1 MNSDVVCLRNEGK
14 HNPPKYHKYAKM
26 EYANMTD
33 EKQFQESS
41 GEEKGGIDRRQLLKV
56 GAIGAAGIAAA
67 GLGMNTASAEMIVP
81 GEVLQTNATKGGKR
95 VVIINDAALQIG
107 PPIARNFAKMGYN
120 LVIAQP
126 AKGLVKECEGHGA
139 KVIVVPGIE
148 QHGPNDETRPDST
161 QKLVDAAM
169 KEFGGFDSA
178 FIRTAEHMPGDIFKI
193 NAKDMQKLYEGNFL
207 AVVYALQSLLPP
219 LMDKGAGQ
227 IVILTSASST
237 QALSDFIGYSAM
249 RAGANTLIQGA
260 AMTAAPK
267 GVCVNAFGT
276 NYLNYPDAVNSM
288 GGSDKM
294 AAVASNIPLGRFG
307 EPEEMAHLAMA
318 LLDGYNMFTT
328 GQSIMVAG
336 GYNVKL
342 DSIAGLVSG

>member
-1 MNSDVVCLRNEGK
+1 MSSDKLEK
-14 HNPPKYHKYAKM
+14 DPK
-26 EYANMTD
+26 D
-33 EKQFQESS
+33 
-41 GEEKGGIDRRQLLKV
+41 IDRRHFMV
-56 GAIGAAGIAAA
+56 AGAAGAAGLAAA
-67 GLGMNTASAEMIVP
+67 GMGVNTAAAKTIIP
-81 GEVLQTNATKGGKR
+81 GEVLKTNATKGGKR
-95 VVIINDAALQIG
+95 VIIINDALLQIG
-107 PPIARNFAKMGYN
+107 PPLARNFAKQGYN

-148 QHGPNDETRPDST
+148 QQGPNDETRPDST

-193 NAKDMQKLYEGNFL
+193 NTKDMQKLYEGNFL
-207 AVVYALQSLLPP
+207 AAVYALQSLLPP
-219 LMDKGAGQ
+219 LMEKGAGQ

-237 QALSDFIGYSAM
+237 EAISDFIGYSAM

-276 NYLNYPDAVNSM
+276 NFLNYPDAVESM
-288 GGSDKM
+288 GGPEKM
-294 AAVASNIPLGRFG
+294 AAVASNITLGRFG

-328 GQSIMVAG
+328 GQSLMVAG

-342 DSIAGLVSG
+342 DSITSLQNG

>member
-1 MNSDVVCLRNEGK
+1 MSSDSK
-14 HNPPKYHKYAKM
+14 
-26 EYANMTD
+26 
-33 EKQFQESS
+33 KQEVNGLS
-41 GEEKGGIDRRQLLKV
+41 RRDVLK
-56 GAIGAAGIAAA
+56 AGAAGATTMAAA
-67 GLGMNTASAEMIVP
+67 GLGMNTASAKTIVP
-81 GEVLQTNATKGGKR
+81 GEKLKSNATKGGKR
-95 VVIINDAALQIG
+95 VIIINDALLQIG
-107 PPIARNFAKMGYN
+107 PPLARNFAKQGYN

-126 AKGLVKECEGHGA
+126 EEGLVKECEGHGA

-148 QHGPNDETRPDST
+148 QHGPNDESRPDST

-178 FIRTAEHMPGDIFKI
+178 YIRTAQHMPGDIFKI

-207 AVVYALQSLLPP
+207 AVVYSLQSLLPP
-219 LMDKGAGQ
+219 LMEKGAGQ
-227 IVILTSASST
+227 IVILTSASSE
-237 QALSDFIGYSAM
+237 QALSDFAGYSAM
-249 RAGANTLIQGA
+249 RAGANTLIQCA

-276 NYLNYPDAVNSM
+276 NFLNYPDAVESY
-288 GGSDKM
+288 GGPDKM

-307 EPEEMAHLAMA
+307 EPEEMAHLAMP

-342 DSIAGLVSG
+342 DSIASLVSG

>member
-1 MNSDVVCLRNEGK
+1 MS
-14 HNPPKYHKYAKM
+14 
-26 EYANMTD
+26 TD
-33 EKQFQESS
+33 NTNLDS
-41 GEEKGGIDRRQLLKV
+41 KGIERRDLLKA
-56 GAIGAAGIAAA
+56 GAIGAAGLAAA
-67 GLGMNTASAEMIVP
+67 GLGVNTASAKTIVP
-81 GEVLQTNATKGGKR
+81 GKTLKSNATKGGKR
-95 VVIINDAALQIG
+95 VAIINDALLQVG
-107 PPIARNFAKMGYN
+107 PPLARSFAKMGYN

-148 QHGPNDETRPDST
+148 QHGPNDERRPDST

-178 FIRTAEHMPGDIFKI
+178 YIRTAQHMPGDIFKI
-193 NAKDMQKLYEGNFL
+193 NAKDMQELYEGNFL

-219 LMDKGAGQ
+219 LMEKGAGQ
-227 IVILTSASST
+227 IVILTSASSE
-237 QALSDFIGYSAM
+237 QGLSDFAGYSAM
-249 RAGANTLIQGA
+249 RAGANTLIQCA

-276 NYLNYPDAVNSM
+276 NFLNYPDAVNSY
-288 GGSDKM
+288 GGPDKM
-294 AAVASNIPLGRFG
+294 ATVASQIPLGRFG

>member
-1 MNSDVVCLRNEGK
+1 MSTDNTNLDSKGIERRN
-14 HNPPKYHKYAKM
+14 
-26 EYANMTD
+26 
-33 EKQFQESS
+33 
-41 GEEKGGIDRRQLLKV
+41 LLKA
-56 GAIGAAGIAAA
+56 GAVGAAGIAALGA
-67 GLGMNTASAEMIVP
+67 GLGANTAFAKTIVP
-81 GEVLQTNATKGGKR
+81 GEILKTNATKGGKR
-95 VVIINDAALQIG
+95 VAIINDALLQIG
-107 PPIARNFAKMGYN
+107 PPLARSFAKKGYN

-178 FIRTAEHMPGDIFKI
+178 YIRTAEHMPGDIFKI

-219 LMDKGAGQ
+219 LMGKGSGQ

-237 QALSDFIGYSAM
+237 GALTDFIGYSAM

-276 NYLNYPDAVNSM
+276 NFLNYPDAVNSM
-288 GGSDKM
+288 GGPEKM
-294 AAVASNIPLGRFG
+294 ATVASNIPLGRFG
-307 EPEEMAHLAMA
+307 EPEEMAHLATA

-328 GQSIMVAG
+328 GQSFMVAG
-336 GYNVKL
+336 GYNMKL
-342 DSIAGLVSG
+342 DSIASLQGG

>member
-1 MNSDVVCLRNEGK
+1 MSTDNTNLDSKGIERRN
-14 HNPPKYHKYAKM
+14 
-26 EYANMTD
+26 
-33 EKQFQESS
+33 
-41 GEEKGGIDRRQLLKV
+41 LLKA
-56 GAIGAAGIAAA
+56 GAVGAAGIAALGA
-67 GLGMNTASAEMIVP
+67 GLGANTAFAKTIVP
-81 GEVLQTNATKGGKR
+81 GEILKTNATKGGKR
-95 VVIINDAALQIG
+95 VAIINDALLQIG
-107 PPIARNFAKMGYN
+107 PPLARSFAKKGYN

-193 NAKDMQKLYEGNFL
+193 NTKDMQKLYEGNFL
-207 AVVYALQSLLPP
+207 AAVYALQSLMPP
-219 LMDKGAGQ
+219 LMEKGAGQ

-237 QALSDFIGYSAM
+237 QAMSDFIGYSAM

-267 GVCVNAFGT
+267 GVCINAFGT
-276 NYLNYPDAVNSM
+276 NFLNYPDAVESM
-288 GGSDKM
+288 GGPEKM

-328 GQSIMVAG
+328 GQSFMVAG
-336 GYNVKL
+336 GYSSRMDNMKF
-342 DSIAGLVSG
+342 SKW

>member
-1 MNSDVVCLRNEGK
+1 MSTDNTGQD
-14 HNPPKYHKYAKM
+14 PK
-26 EYANMTD
+26 
-33 EKQFQESS
+33 
-41 GEEKGGIDRRQLLKV
+41 GIDRRDILKV
-56 GAIGAAGIAAA
+56 GAMGAAGLAAA
-67 GLGMNTASAEMIVP
+67 GLGVNTASAKTIVP
-81 GEVLQTNATKGGKR
+81 GKTLKTNATMGGKR
-95 VVIINDAALQIG
+95 VAIINDALIQVG
-107 PPIARNFAKMGYN
+107 PPLARSFAKQGYN

-126 AKGLVKECEGHGA
+126 AKGLVKECEGYGA

-276 NYLNYPDAVNSM
+276 NYLNYPDAVESM
-288 GGSDKM
+288 GGPEKM

-336 GYNVKL
+336 GYNMKL
-342 DSIAGLVSG
+342 DSIASLQGG

>member
-1 MNSDVVCLRNEGK
+1 MSSDKLEK
-14 HNPPKYHKYAKM
+14 DPK
-26 EYANMTD
+26 D
-33 EKQFQESS
+33 
-41 GEEKGGIDRRQLLKV
+41 IDRRHFMV
-56 GAIGAAGIAAA
+56 AGAAGAAGLAAA
-67 GLGMNTASAEMIVP
+67 GMGVNTAAAKTIIP
-81 GEVLQTNATKGGKR
+81 GEVLKTNATKGGKR
-95 VVIINDAALQIG
+95 VIIINDALLQIG
-107 PPIARNFAKMGYN
+107 PPLARNFAKQGYN

-178 FIRTAEHMPGDIFKI
+178 YIRTAEHLPGDIFKI
-193 NAKDMQKLYEGNFL
+193 NTKDMQKLYEGNFL
-207 AVVYALQSLLPP
+207 AAVYALQSLLPP
-219 LMDKGAGQ
+219 LMEKGAGQ

-237 QALSDFIGYSAM
+237 GALSDFIGYSAM

-260 AMTAAPK
+260 AMTAASK

-276 NYLNYPDAVNSM
+276 NFLNYPDAVESM
-288 GGSDKM
+288 GGPEKM

-328 GQSIMVAG
+328 GQSFMVAG
-336 GYNVKL
+336 GYNMKL
-342 DSIAGLVSG
+342 DSIASLTTG